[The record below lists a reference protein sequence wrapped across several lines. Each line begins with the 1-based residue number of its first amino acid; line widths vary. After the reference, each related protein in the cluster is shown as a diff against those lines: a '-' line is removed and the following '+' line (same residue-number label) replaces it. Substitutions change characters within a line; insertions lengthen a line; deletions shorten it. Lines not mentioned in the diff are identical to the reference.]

1 MNDTCPFC
9 SRNPTS
15 LGDYCVEHRA
25 QLIARLKP
33 VKYEQ
38 VRQQESV
45 ATRLRQNEGD
55 YHYPAGLLDEG
66 AARIE
71 VLEAAIRAHRDVR
84 GDDRCWR
91 DDEALYGVLPEGYT
105 PPERDT
111 AVELEN
117 CKRYIASRQH
127 PQTSY
132 VSPDVTIAMLRDDV
146 AQAQAENQKLRA
158 RAGILDDMQRAS
170 DHADSIMG
178 ADLGSYNMALVA
190 LALMARQYLR
200 ELKACT
206 PLPAWPEPP
215 QKDMCLNE
223 HASGLLCRREKGH
236 RGRHVG
242 DGLTW
247 EIEEPLNTT
256 YPS

>member
-9 SRNPTS
+9 SRDPTS
-15 LGDYCVEHRA
+15 LGDYCVEHRS

-55 YHYPAGLLDEG
+55 YHYPAGLLNEG

-117 CKRYIASRQH
+117 CKRYIATRQH
-127 PQTSY
+127 PQTEY
-132 VSPDVTIAMLRDDV
+132 VSPERAIEVASITIEMLRSDV
-146 AQAQAENQKLRA
+146 VQVHAENQKLRA
-158 RAGILDDMQRAS
+158 EAHTGKGTPSPHRNIIDDMQRAS
-170 DHADSIMG
+170 VRASRKRDALLN
-178 ADLGSYNMALVA
+178 DLIKAIGHQYVGLSARVTALEK
-190 LALMARQYLR
+190 RQD
-200 ELKACT
+200 AT
-206 PLPAWPEPP
+206 PVEQGPIE
-215 QKDMCLNE
+215 D
-223 HASGLLCRREKGH
+223 
-236 RGRHVG
+236 G
-242 DGLTW
+242 DV
-247 EIEEPLNTT
+247 
-256 YPS
+256 